1 MNKNK
6 KRKSFVSDGEPLF
19 DNKDFIQFFHSRVEQ
34 MIRNEVEQH
43 FRDTLYKSEWT

>member
-19 DNKDFIQFFHSRVEQ
+19 NNKDFIQFFHSRVEQ
-34 MIRNEVEQH
+34 MIRAEVEQH
-43 FRDTLYKSEWT
+43 FRDTLYKSE

>member
-6 KRKSFVSDGEPLF
+6 KRKSFVSDDEPLF
-19 DNKDFIQFFHSRVEQ
+19 NRNDFIQFFHNRVEQ

-43 FRDTLYKSEWT
+43 FRDTLYKSE

>member
-6 KRKSFVSDGEPLF
+6 KRKSFVSDGELLF

-43 FRDTLYKSEWT
+43 FKDTLYKSD